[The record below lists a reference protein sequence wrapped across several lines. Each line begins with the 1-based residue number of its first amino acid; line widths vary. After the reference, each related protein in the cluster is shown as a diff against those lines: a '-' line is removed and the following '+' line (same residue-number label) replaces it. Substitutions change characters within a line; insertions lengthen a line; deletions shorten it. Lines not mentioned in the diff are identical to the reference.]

1 MTLAGGTHT
10 LVSFA
15 PMIDSELSRLV
26 LTHYAVGYREERHLF
41 GVASVVSLARAA
53 KIQVPV
59 LCGGGLRLAGP
70 RAMVAWFERTCP
82 VERKLLPAAQPLN
95 SQVEADWTRFNGRL
109 AAETAVFAYF
119 HLLPHRDIMM
129 APLCRGLPAMEATAL
144 RSWAYTPMRQLL
156 TLLLRLSTARAA
168 DALVRIRMGFDYI
181 DNLVVDGRRYIAG
194 ERLTLSDLALA
205 TAVAP
210 VLLPEGYGAPA
221 PPLEAMPAAM
231 ASVITELRARPTAA
245 FVQRFYAGHP
255 PLAA

>member
-1 MTLAGGTHT
+1 MIPNGGTRT

-15 PMIDSELSRLV
+15 PMIDSELARLV
-26 LTHYAVGYREERHLF
+26 LAHYAVGYWEERHLF

-70 RAMVAWFERTCP
+70 RAMVDRFELTCP
-82 VERKLLPAAQPLN
+82 VERKLLPAAQSLN
-95 SQVEADWTRFNGRL
+95 SQVEADWARFHGRL
-109 AAETAVFAYF
+109 ATETAVFAYF
-119 HLLPHRDIMM
+119 HLLPHPGIMM
-129 APLCRGLPAMEATAL
+129 APLCQGLPAIEATAL

-156 TLLLRLSTARAA
+156 TLLLRLSAARAA
-168 DALVRIRMGFDYI
+168 DALVRIRSGFDYI
-181 DNLVVDGRRYIAG
+181 DNLVADGRRYIVG
-194 ERLTLSDLALA
+194 ERLTLSDMALV

-210 VLLPEGYGAPA
+210 VLLPVGYGAPA

-231 ASVITELRARPTAA
+231 TSVITELRARPTAA
-245 FVQRFYAGHP
+245 FVQRFYDAHS